1 MSSSSRLFR
10 RHSEPTKVEKTR
22 RRRHQLALLL
32 PAVVVVSTVL
42 SGPAYADDVND
53 PAPTTP
59 DTAQSTPT
67 PDPAPSADPK
77 PDPKPE
83 PTPDPK
89 PEPSP
94 DPKPEPKPSA
104 DPTPSDQPS
113 EQSSGQ
119 SSDSGKPDEAKSS
132 EDAAAQPEA
141 ATGQAPEQ
149 VKVPV
154 ANKAPSTSFAAA
166 AAAVNT
172 KKVVVCK
179 YVSTP
184 PGVLHHIVIP
194 SVSSLPGFP
203 GTFPWAFAD
212 AQISVAIRY
221 ANDGE
226 QAKDVALSEC
236 PQQMP
241 VPQVPVDDPCGPG
254 NAVYGQVPAGN
265 YMVVRNGDGSITLV
279 ANAGYLFFGGS
290 PTATL
295 PPPTETFTAPCPTPI
310 PVPTVQWQDPC
321 GPDNIHALS
330 PVPSTQQYDGVIEAD
345 GSVTFTIK
353 PGAGVTFPN
362 GQTSVNVPK
371 PADSGVACA
380 QGEIPVPEI
389 PATDPCGPNNAAYTL
404 PLPTAPNGE
413 WTAVLN
419 PNGSVTITAGA
430 NTTFPGG
437 DTEVTLPKPTDT
449 NSAAC
454 PKKIVVCKY
463 VSTPPGVLDHI
474 IIVSVNAADWPDG
487 TVFPTPFNDEQ
498 NSIAIR
504 FAEPGEQ
511 AKDVDVAECPS
522 EATVPNVPKVDPC
535 GPDNA
540 TFGTVPQGPWTVTT
554 NPDGSI
560 TLTATGNAWF
570 PNMQKQVTI
579 PAPTDSN
586 IACIV
591 VPPLD
596 KKDPCGPNNAT
607 WVLPAE
613 TDEYSA
619 AIVQGQIVLTAKDDY
634 RFDGDATTY
643 TYQVAATPTDSGTAC
658 LVAPAIAS
666 SDPCNPTGVTANAS
680 WVLPTETADYTVSV
694 VNGVVTLIGKL
705 GKVFDGDKPTYTYD
719 LAATPPDSGVVCEV
733 GGVEET
739 SHQSTD
745 EVDSAQAATGLP
757 NTGGPVGWL
766 MPLGVGLVLAGAG
779 LVLGRRS
786 RSA

>member
-1 MSSSSRLFR
+1 MTNSPR
-10 RHSEPTKVEKTR
+10 RIWRPTTW
-22 RRRHQLALLL
+22 ALLL
-32 PAVVVVSTVL
+32 PTVVMVSTVL
-42 SGPAYADDVND
+42 TGPARADDVD
-53 PAPTTP
+53 PAPAAP
-59 DTAQSTPT
+59 DSSQSTAT
-67 PDPAPSADPK
+67 PDPTPSPEPEPK
-77 PDPKPE
+77 PTPEPKPA
-83 PTPDPK
+83 
-89 PEPSP
+89 PE
-94 DPKPEPKPSA
+94 PKPEPKPS
-104 DPTPSDQPS
+104 DQPTPSDQPS
-113 EQSSGQ
+113 EEGEKPAPK
-119 SSDSGKPDEAKSS
+119 SDDDESALPDEATA
-132 EDAAAQPEA
+132 EPTEAAAQP
-141 ATGQAPEQ
+141 APE
-149 VKVPV
+149 VAKPPV

-194 SVSSLPGFP
+194 SVNSLPGFP

-236 PQQMP
+236 PQQIS
-241 VPQVPVDDPCGPG
+241 VPTVPVDDPCGAN

-290 PTATL
+290 TTVTL
-295 PPPTETFTAPCPTPI
+295 PKPTETYTAACPVEI
-310 PVPTVQWQDPC
+310 PVPAVQWDDPC
-321 GPDNIHALS
+321 GPGNIHART
-330 PVPSTQQYDGVIEAD
+330 PVPATAEYDGAVQPD
-345 GSVTFTIK
+345 GSVTFTVK
-353 PGAGVTFPN
+353 PGAGVTFPG

-371 PADSGVACA
+371 PADSIQACA
-380 QGEIPVPEI
+380 QGEIPVPQI
-389 PATDPCGPNNAAYTL
+389 PADDPCGSGNAAFRT

-419 PNGSVTITAGA
+419 PNGSVTITAGP

-437 DTEVTLPKPTDT
+437 DTEVTLPKPTET
-449 NSAAC
+449 NTTAC

-474 IIVSVNAADWPDG
+474 IIVSVNAAQWPDN
-487 TVFPTPFNDEQ
+487 TSFPVPFNDEQ

-504 FAEPGEQ
+504 FAEPNEQ
-511 AKDVDVAECPS
+511 AHDVDVAECPS
-522 EATVPNVPKVDPC
+522 AATVPTVPKIDPC
-535 GPDNA
+535 GPGNA
-540 TFGTVPQGPWTVTT
+540 VFGAVPQGPWTVTS

-560 TLTATGNAWF
+560 TLTATGNAYF

-579 PAPTDSN
+579 PAPTDSG

-596 KKDPCGPNNAT
+596 TKDPCGPNNAT

-613 TDEYSA
+613 TDEYSV

-658 LVAPAIAS
+658 LVAPAIAPN
-666 SDPCNPTGVTANAS
+666 DPCNPAGVTSNAT
-680 WVLPTETADYTVSV
+680 WVVPAETADYTVSV
-694 VNGVVTLIGKL
+694 VNGVITLIGKL
-705 GKVFDGDKPTYTYD
+705 GKVFAGDQPTYVYN
-719 LAATPPDSGVVCEV
+719 LPATPTDSGVVCTV

-739 SHQSTD
+739 HNPGKASEG
-745 EVDSAQAATGLP
+745 EVDSATAATGLP
-757 NTGGPVGWL
+757 NTGGPAGWL
-766 MPLGVGLVLAGAG
+766 LPLGGGLVLAGAG
-779 LVLGRRS
+779 LVLAMRR
-786 RSA
+786 RVA